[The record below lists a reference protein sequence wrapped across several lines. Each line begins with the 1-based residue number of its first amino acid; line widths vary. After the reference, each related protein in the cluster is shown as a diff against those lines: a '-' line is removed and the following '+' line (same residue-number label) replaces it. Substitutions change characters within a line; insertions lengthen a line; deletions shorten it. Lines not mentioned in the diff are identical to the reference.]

1 MYIEVSELLNNL
13 NYSIKDKKL
22 LETALTH
29 SSFINEHNNKEY
41 TSNERLEYLGDAVL
55 DLVIAEYFFNSNVA
69 LKEGELSK
77 LRSEVVNEHSLAI
90 IANDL
95 SLGDFIKF
103 GKGEIKSG
111 GKNRESILA
120 DALEALIGAIYLDSD
135 LETTREIILNIFSNI
150 IVNAEEKKSFTNF
163 KSKLQEYTQK
173 DGASE
178 IQYKIYKE
186 EGPDNA
192 KVFYSVVIIN
202 KKPIGYGA
210 GKTKKQ
216 SEQLAARDALDKLG
230 EANV

>member
-55 DLVIAEYFFNSNVA
+55 DLVIAEYFFNSNIA
-69 LKEGELSK
+69 LNEGELSK

-135 LETTREIILNIFSNI
+135 LETTRKIILNIF
-150 IVNAEEKKSFTNF
+150 
-163 KSKLQEYTQK
+163 
-173 DGASE
+173 D
-178 IQYKIYKE
+178 KIYKK
-186 EGPDNA
+186 GC
-192 KVFYSVVIIN
+192 SI
-202 KKPIGYGA
+202 
-210 GKTKKQ
+210 
-216 SEQLAARDALDKLG
+216 L
-230 EANV
+230 